1 MNKADIEKIISAL
14 ESVAKR
20 PYMYMGSEGE
30 IAAQPF
36 LAGFHCALRIL
47 NLDEDTQKFRNDVL
61 TERGWELSS
70 VAPYTEMKQRS
81 MSPDQMINE
90 ILTIEI
96 EVWKKILS
104 QKQDPDETS

>member
-1 MNKADIEKIISAL
+1 
-14 ESVAKR
+14 
-20 PYMYMGSEGE
+20 
-30 IAAQPF
+30 
-36 LAGFHCALRIL
+36 
-47 NLDEDTQKFRNDVL
+47 
-61 TERGWELSS
+61 
-70 VAPYTEMKQRS
+70 MKQRS